1 MKLLYKPVGIVMG
14 ILAGLIGRQL
24 FNFIWGRFDKEE
36 PPEAT
41 TRDSP
46 LPKVLGAAAL
56 QGAIFAGCAPGSTA
70 PVPTRSNGSTASG
83 RARPSPTRSSGHP
96 I

>member
-14 ILAGLIGRQL
+14 LLAGLIGRQL

-41 TRDSP
+41 TQDSP
-46 LPKVLGAAAL
+46 LGKVLGAAAL
-56 QGAIFAGCAPGSTA
+56 QGAIFAGVRAGVDRAGAHTFHRVTGVWPGEKE
-70 PVPTRSNGSTASG
+70 PDPK
-83 RARPSPTRSSGHP
+83 
-96 I
+96 